1 MRGGEERPVQLSRV
15 SKGRGTVQGG
25 SWGEVHSQD
34 IVTNALE
41 ASEGVLSRDG
51 SSTWKSSA
59 CPQQGGEWHMGAMW
73 KLKGDRAR
81 GQSRGPLQNC
91 C

>member
-1 MRGGEERPVQLSRV
+1 MRGREERPVQLSRV

-25 SWGEVHSQD
+25 SWGEAHSQD

-51 SSTWKSSA
+51 SSMAVLRQFYVEKLSLSPARWRMA
-59 CPQQGGEWHMGAMW
+59 HGGPVEVE
-73 KLKGDRAR
+73 R
-81 GQSRGPLQNC
+81 G
-91 C
+91 